1 LFLDGKI
8 IIFTKILNTKT
19 MKNPDETK
27 KTEGNTLKDLKEFLA
42 VKLKPEP
49 VVIKPNMMSDKQM
62 ADFYKLKILP
72 VFEKLK
78 EQLTEFNFEKLDFDI
93 HTQTATF
100 KAFEILS
107 DFSFKVSIDN
117 SGRKVRIFY
126 DLKYRHKKRKKSTRV
141 INAKFKNISFSD
153 IETINEKMLISLFTK
168 WYMSKD
174 DEIQKHKEYL
184 KNQTLKNNNEENNSA
199 ENVND

>member
-1 LFLDGKI
+1 
-8 IIFTKILNTKT
+8 

-42 VKLKPEP
+42 VKFKPEL
-49 VVIKPNMMSDKQM
+49 VVVKPNMMSDKQM

-78 EQLTEFNFEKLDFDI
+78 EQLSEYNFEKLGFDI
-93 HTQTATF
+93 HTQVATF
-100 KAFEILS
+100 KAFEIFS

-117 SGRKVRIFY
+117 SGRMVRIFY
-126 DLKYRHKKRKKSTRV
+126 DIKYRYIKKRKSTRIYNNESV
-141 INAKFKNISFSD
+141 NISFSD
-153 IETINEKMLISLFTK
+153 IDTINEKMLISLFTK

-184 KNQTLKNNNEENNSA
+184 KNETLKNNNEEKNSA